1 MKRIFQ
7 YGFALALAACSFA
20 ACSDDDTG
28 ENGVKT
34 DVTLSPSDLSD
45 RRELLG
51 QHAQRKQ

>member
-34 DVTLSPSDLSD
+34 GVPLDLSD

>member
-34 DVTLSPSDLSD
+34 DVTLPLDLSD
-45 RRELLG
+45 RREFLG

>member
-34 DVTLSPSDLSD
+34 DVTLSPRPL
-45 RRELLG
+45 
-51 QHAQRKQ
+51 